1 MLSPDRTRDR
11 LTDANED
18 LTRTNKILR
27 SMNRRVL
34 TNKCLLIVIIALEL
48 AILSGVVYVRFIHK
62 KQ

>member
-1 MLSPDRTRDR
+1 MTRTRDR

-34 TNKCLLIVIIALEL
+34 TNKCLLIIVILLESLIL
-48 AILSGVVYVRFIHK
+48 AGVVYVRFIHK
-62 KQ
+62 PKS